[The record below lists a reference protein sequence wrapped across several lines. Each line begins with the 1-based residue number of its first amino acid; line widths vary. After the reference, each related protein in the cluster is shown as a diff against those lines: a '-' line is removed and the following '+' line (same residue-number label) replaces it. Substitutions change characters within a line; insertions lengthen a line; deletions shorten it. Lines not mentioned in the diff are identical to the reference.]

1 MRFSVYLATV
11 AVAIEVLAAEDLRS
25 PFDKSDYLDTV
36 AVQVNPWFPLDK
48 PDADAYGGPNVPWI
62 RGLDWEKGMRLCAE
76 YGVNAFV
83 PEINEP
89 SAWTGVWRE
98 LLDASAKCGG
108 LVKVGMFF
116 GFHSKTADD
125 SIKSMKR
132 ILGGFRKDLRD
143 NPCVLRAGGCP
154 VMVVYGPRKY
164 SVEEWKRIFD
174 ALDAEFGRMVYLAN
188 FRSLAMKPGGS
199 GDTEENFELR
209 LRKILQVFDGVSN
222 YGSAGIESQKMCAR
236 VLKRVMKEYPQKI
249 YEGGIHSTYTCHFHM
264 GGLEVHLSHEWRES
278 VDTYFASDPDSEMLT
293 NLFDHYENSLVYPC
307 YEREDLL
314 LRYLEYA
321 LSKWKG
327 RPFRKEKTPELVL
340 TNHNTI
346 QLGWENLDFEVMGF
360 PIDSKATEVEVTLDL
375 CNTAGKVLKSFP
387 PRKMKL
393 DDFRVE
399 AYSVPSVEFASE
411 RGIVPRIRYRWQGK
425 ERVTGFNPMTFVSPS
440 LRSYHMYWARSTRN
454 RLQSNGELDWTI
466 DGVGP
471 GGTLVSRGGPS
482 LFTSH
487 LRNRGWANVPNQ
499 GYARQ
504 AVKRDGSDFYVTNDG
519 RLQLKCAQMHH
530 LQNPGGGLHWYH
542 LEIENQLGRKEATL
556 PIWTTNGS
564 RSGEVAVPVWQ
575 KDANII
581 SDRQIEAARVPYWYY
596 PCKRDGGKFLV
607 DMSGYCHNGSING
620 SGYGG
625 GHLGHTGY
633 NHYHNAA
640 IEAPKTDWR
649 PLFVQEGETGF
660 LRLKG
665 RDYAVVMGGTAFPG
679 ASTYEICVRPS
690 ELGGEMG
697 LFGSGNNQ
705 ISLDVLPDGSVRAAR
720 RSENEGVAGAPR
732 KGAFV
737 NNTVVSKAKLE
748 VGEWTRL
755 AVVYDLR
762 KLVLYVNGE
771 RQGEVESK
779 PIENHEWETHLI
791 IGAKCKW
798 VWEPYD
804 NFKGDIRDVRIYGRN
819 LSPAEF
825 LR

>member
-1 MRFSVYLATV
+1 MRVCLF
-11 AVAIEVLAAEDLRS
+11 LAAIFAAYVILAAVDLRP
-25 PFDKSDYLDTV
+25 PFDKSDYKDTI

-62 RGLDWEKGMRLCAE
+62 RSLDWEKGMRLCAE

-89 SAWTGVWRE
+89 SAWTDCWRQ
-98 LLDASAKCGG
+98 LLNASGKCGG

-116 GFHSKTADD
+116 GFYSKTADD

-132 ILGGFRKDLRD
+132 ILGGFRKELKDS
-143 NPCVLRAGGCP
+143 PYVLRAGGHP
-154 VMVVYGPRKY
+154 VMIIYGPGKY
-164 SVEEWKRIFD
+164 SIPEWKQIFD
-174 ALDAEFGRMVYLAN
+174 ALDSEFGRMVYLAN
-188 FRSLAMKPGGS
+188 FRALAMRPGGS
-199 GDTEENFELR
+199 VDTEEGFERR
-209 LRKILQVFDGVSN
+209 LREALQVFDGVSN

-236 VLKRVMKEYPQKI
+236 VLKRVMRDYPQKI

-264 GGLEVHLSHEWRES
+264 GGLEVHLSRDWRES
-278 VDTYFASDPDSEMLT
+278 VDLYFASDPDSEMLT
-293 NLFDHYENSLVYPC
+293 NLFDHYENSLVLPC

-327 RPFRKEKTPELVL
+327 RPFRKEKMPELVL

-346 QLGWENLDFEVMGF
+346 QLGWENLNFEILGF

-375 CNTAGKVLKSFP
+375 CDTAGNMLKSFP

-399 AYSVPSVEFASE
+399 TYSVPSLEFASE
-411 RGIVPRIRYRWQGK
+411 RGIVPRIRYRWQGMK
-425 ERVTGFNPMTFVSPS
+425 WVSGYNPMTLVSPS

-466 DGVGP
+466 EGVKP
-471 GGTLVSRGGPS
+471 GGTLVSCGGPS
-482 LFTSH
+482 VFLSR
-487 LRNRGWANVPNQ
+487 LRNKGGSNSINQ

-504 AVKRDGSDFYVTNDG
+504 AVKRDGSDFYVTKDG
-519 RLQLKCAQMHH
+519 RLQFRC
-530 LQNPGGGLHWYH
+530 LQLHNLQDPGGGLHWYH
-542 LEIENQLGRKEATL
+542 LEIENEFGRKDATL

-564 RSGEVAVPVWQ
+564 RPGEVAVPVWQ
-575 KDANII
+575 KDAGVI
-581 SDRQIEAARVPYWYY
+581 STRKIEAARVPYWYY
-596 PCKRDGGKFLV
+596 PCNRDGGKFLIDV
-607 DMSGYCHNGSING
+607 SGYCHNGCING

-640 IEAPKTDWR
+640 IALPDKDWR
-649 PLFVQEGETGF
+649 SPFVKERETGF
-660 LRLKG
+660 LRLNGK
-665 RDYAVVMGGTAFPG
+665 DYAVVMGGTAFPG

-690 ELGGEMG
+690 ELGEEMG

-720 RSENEGVAGAPR
+720 RSENEGVAGVPR

-737 NNTVVSKAKLE
+737 NNAVVSKTKLK
-748 VGEWTRL
+748 VGEWARL

-762 KLVLYVNGE
+762 KLFLYVDDKC
-771 RQGEVESK
+771 QGVVESK
-779 PIENHEWETHLI
+779 PISNHEWETHLI

-804 NFKGDIRDVRIYGRN
+804 NFKGDIREIRIYGRN
-819 LSPAEF
+819 LQQNEF